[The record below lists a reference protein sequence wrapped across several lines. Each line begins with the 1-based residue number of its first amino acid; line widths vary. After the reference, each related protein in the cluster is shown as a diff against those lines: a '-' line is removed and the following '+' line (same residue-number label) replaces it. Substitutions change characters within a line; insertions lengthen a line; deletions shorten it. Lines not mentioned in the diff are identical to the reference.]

1 MPYGKKQKSGA
12 YCAAVGNMKVAAI
25 GSVGSEIKPQADAG
39 DEDALDRVS
48 NLLNEVKTLLAQ

>member
-1 MPYGKKQKSGA
+1 MPYGKQQKA
-12 YCAAVGNMKVAAI
+12 APTAAAVGNMKVAAI

-48 NLLNEVKTLLAQ
+48 NLLNEVKALLAQ

>member
-1 MPYGKKQKSGA
+1 
-12 YCAAVGNMKVAAI
+12 MKVAAI

-48 NLLNEVKTLLAQ
+48 NLLNEVKALLAQ